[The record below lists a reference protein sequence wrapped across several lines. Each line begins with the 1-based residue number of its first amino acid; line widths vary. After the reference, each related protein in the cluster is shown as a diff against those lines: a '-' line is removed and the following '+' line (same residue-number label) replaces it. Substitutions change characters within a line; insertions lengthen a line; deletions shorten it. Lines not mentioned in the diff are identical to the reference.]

1 MKSAIFHFLAFFL
14 SLLLGISLIKQ
25 VFLSADGNVLT
36 TQQLLNALSQLDF
49 SFSSTYR
56 LITNTVQA
64 FTNVQ
69 VGGIDAILDAV
80 KAVIDLITLPVTL
93 LRDVF
98 ISIASVFSFLYG
110 LLGFEF

>member
-14 SLLLGISLIKQ
+14 SLLLGISLLKQ
-25 VFLSADGNVLT
+25 VFLSVDGNVLT

-56 LITNTVQA
+56 LISNTVQT

-69 VGGIDAILDAV
+69 VGGVDAILDAV
-80 KAVIDLITLPVTL
+80 KAVVNLITLPITL
-93 LRDVF
+93 LRDIFV
-98 ISIASVFSFLYG
+98 SVASVFSFLYS